1 MVNEEGG
8 CMEEEK
14 TREFPEPEGSGTKQY
29 LEEMQRI
36 FAVRE
41 ATYQKRKQE
50 YEQKSR
56 DLQKIQTELGRQY
69 QSLEGQKQEMASA
82 QQKLA
87 DQEAAHRKEQEALQ
101 REKQDFEQT
110 KKLYEGQQQELLMKS
125 RLELEQLR
133 NERMEAE
140 DLKREYE
147 YQIGQQECGIPPSL
161 PDLSAYVPKLEYE
174 AVKQERDTL
183 FQEKTQFQQTQCEE
197 LTQLREENQHLTIQ
211 LEQKELLLKQLGE
224 ERTSLLKKLLE
235 SKQEPPQEPEKEKE
249 VLQVEN
255 ESDSAEVI
263 SEEMDTAEENEWRQ
277 RPLRVSVKEQEITR
291 EELTATV
298 LQRYL
303 QNNHPEFEQLEIRH
317 SEEGEQLHGEVGKL
331 SYAFLFFEDLIQ
343 FDISA
348 KRKGGKELEE
358 KLERIGKKVPG
369 VQFQYSKGEGRVY
382 ASGFLTKELT
392 PKQAMKQ
399 VFEIADYFRG

>member
-1 MVNEEGG
+1 
-8 CMEEEK
+8 MEEEK

-50 YEQKSR
+50 HEQKSR

-69 QSLEGQKQEMASA
+69 QSLEGQKQELASA

-110 KKLYEGQQQELLMKS
+110 KKFYEGQQQELLMKS

-147 YQIGQQECGIPPSL
+147 YQIGQQECGIPQSL
-161 PDLSAYVPKLEYE
+161 PDLSAYVPKPEYE
-174 AVKQERDTL
+174 AVKQERDAL
-183 FQEKTQFQQTQCEE
+183 LRSQQECCTEQEE
-197 LTQLREENQHLTIQ
+197 LKQLREENQHLTVR
-211 LEQKELLLKQLGE
+211 LEEQRLLLQELE
-224 ERTSLLKKLLE
+224 EKRTSLLKQLLA
-235 SKQEPPQEPEKEKE
+235 SKQESPKVVKEEEVVLASQQPLAPKEEKE
-249 VLQVEN
+249 
-255 ESDSAEVI
+255 
-263 SEEMDTAEENEWRQ
+263 EELPEWKQ
-277 RPLRVSVKEQEITR
+277 RPLRVAIQEEPEITR

-298 LQRYL
+298 LQKYL
-303 QNNHPEFEQLEIRH
+303 QNNHPEFEPLEIRH
-317 SEEGEQLHGEVGKL
+317 SEQGEQLHGEVGKL
-331 SYAFLFFEDLIQ
+331 SYAFLFLEDLIQ

-348 KRKGGKELEE
+348 KRKGGRELEE
-358 KLERIGKKVPG
+358 KLERLGKKVPG

-382 ASGFLTKELT
+382 ASGFLTKDLT

-399 VFEIADYFRG
+399 VFEVADYFRG

>member
-1 MVNEEGG
+1 
-8 CMEEEK
+8 MEEEK

-41 ATYQKRKQE
+41 ATYQKRKKE
-50 YEQKSR
+50 YDQKSR

-69 QSLEGQKQEMASA
+69 QSLEGQKQELASA

-110 KKLYEGQQQELLMKS
+110 KKFYEGQQQELLMKS

-147 YQIGQQECGIPPSL
+147 YQIGQQECGIPQSL
-161 PDLSAYVPKLEYE
+161 SDLSAYVPKPEYE
-174 AVKQERDTL
+174 AVKQERDAL
-183 FQEKTQFQQTQCEE
+183 LRSQQECCTEQEE
-197 LTQLREENQHLTIQ
+197 LKQLREENQHLTVR
-211 LEQKELLLKQLGE
+211 LEEQRLLLQELE
-224 ERTSLLKKLLE
+224 EKRTSLLKQLLA
-235 SKQEPPQEPEKEKE
+235 SKQESPKVVKEEEVVLASQQPLAPKEEKE
-249 VLQVEN
+249 
-255 ESDSAEVI
+255 
-263 SEEMDTAEENEWRQ
+263 EELPEWKQ
-277 RPLRVSVKEQEITR
+277 RPLRVAIQEEPEITR

-298 LQRYL
+298 LQKYL
-303 QNNHPEFEQLEIRH
+303 QNNHPEFEPLEIRH
-317 SEEGEQLHGEVGKL
+317 SEQGEQLHGEVGKL
-331 SYAFLFFEDLIQ
+331 SYAFLFLEDLIQ

-358 KLERIGKKVPG
+358 KLERLGKKVPG

-382 ASGFLTKELT
+382 ASGFLTKDLT

-399 VFEIADYFRG
+399 VFEVADYFRG

>member
-1 MVNEEGG
+1 
-8 CMEEEK
+8 MEEEK

-69 QSLEGQKQEMASA
+69 QSLEGQKQELASA

-110 KKLYEGQQQELLMKS
+110 KKFYEGQQQELLMKS

-147 YQIGQQECGIPPSL
+147 YKIGQQECGIPQSL
-161 PDLSAYVPKLEYE
+161 PDLSAYVPKPEYE
-174 AVKQERDTL
+174 AVKQERDAL
-183 FQEKTQFQQTQCEE
+183 LRSQQECCTEQEE
-197 LTQLREENQHLTIQ
+197 LKQLREENQHLTVR
-211 LEQKELLLKQLGE
+211 LEEQRLLLQELE
-224 ERTSLLKKLLE
+224 EKRTSLLKQLLT
-235 SKQEPPQEPEKEKE
+235 SKQESPKVVKEEEPVKEPLVPKVEKEE
-249 VLQVEN
+249 EL
-255 ESDSAEVI
+255 
-263 SEEMDTAEENEWRQ
+263 SEWKQ
-277 RPLRVSVKEQEITR
+277 RPLRVAIQEEPEITR

-298 LQRYL
+298 LQKYL
-303 QNNHPEFEQLEIRH
+303 QNNHPEFEPLEIRH
-317 SEEGEQLHGEVGKL
+317 SEQGEQLHGEVGKL
-331 SYAFLFFEDLIQ
+331 SYAFLFLEDLIQ
-343 FDISA
+343 FDIFA
-348 KRKGGKELEE
+348 KRKGGRELEE

-369 VQFQYSKGEGRVY
+369 VQFQYVKEEGRVY
-382 ASGFLTKELT
+382 ASGYLTKELT

-399 VFEIADYFRG
+399 VFEVADYFRG

>member
-1 MVNEEGG
+1 
-8 CMEEEK
+8 MEEEK

-69 QSLEGQKQEMASA
+69 QSLEGQKQELASA

-110 KKLYEGQQQELLMKS
+110 KKFYEGQQQELLMKS

-147 YQIGQQECGIPPSL
+147 YQIGQQECGIPQSL
-161 PDLSAYVPKLEYE
+161 PDLSAYVPKPEYE
-174 AVKQERDTL
+174 AVKQERDAL
-183 FQEKTQFQQTQCEE
+183 LRSQQECCTEQEE
-197 LTQLREENQHLTIQ
+197 LKQLREENQHLTVR
-211 LEQKELLLKQLGE
+211 LEEQRLLLQELE
-224 ERTSLLKKLLE
+224 EKRTSLLKQLLA
-235 SKQEPPQEPEKEKE
+235 SKQEFPKVVKEEEVVLASQQPLAPKEEKE
-249 VLQVEN
+249 
-255 ESDSAEVI
+255 
-263 SEEMDTAEENEWRQ
+263 EELPEWKQ
-277 RPLRVSVKEQEITR
+277 RPLRVAIQEEPEITR

-298 LQRYL
+298 LQKYL
-303 QNNHPEFEQLEIRH
+303 QNNHPEFEPLEIRH
-317 SEEGEQLHGEVGKL
+317 SEQGEQLHGEVGKL
-331 SYAFLFFEDLIQ
+331 SYAFLFLEDLIQ

-358 KLERIGKKVPG
+358 KLERLGKKVPG

-382 ASGFLTKELT
+382 ASGFLTKDLI

-399 VFEIADYFRG
+399 VFEVADYFRG

>member
-1 MVNEEGG
+1 
-8 CMEEEK
+8 MEEEK

-50 YEQKSR
+50 HEQKSR

-69 QSLEGQKQEMASA
+69 QSLEGQKQELASA

-110 KKLYEGQQQELLMKS
+110 KKFYEGQQQELLMKS

-147 YQIGQQECGIPPSL
+147 YKIGQQECGIPQSL
-161 PDLSAYVPKLEYE
+161 PDLSAYVPKPEYE
-174 AVKQERDTL
+174 AVKQERDAL
-183 FQEKTQFQQTQCEE
+183 LRSQQECCTEQEE
-197 LTQLREENQHLTIQ
+197 LKQLREENQHLTVR
-211 LEQKELLLKQLGE
+211 LEEQRLLLQELE
-224 ERTSLLKKLLE
+224 EKRTSLLKQLLA
-235 SKQEPPQEPEKEKE
+235 SKQESPKVVKEEEVVLASQQPLAPKEEKE
-249 VLQVEN
+249 
-255 ESDSAEVI
+255 
-263 SEEMDTAEENEWRQ
+263 EELPEWKQ
-277 RPLRVSVKEQEITR
+277 RPLRVAIQEEPEITR

-298 LQRYL
+298 LQKYL
-303 QNNHPEFEQLEIRH
+303 QNNHPEFEPLEIRH
-317 SEEGEQLHGEVGKL
+317 SEQGEQLHGEVGKL
-331 SYAFLFFEDLIQ
+331 SYAFLFLEDLIQ
-343 FDISA
+343 FDIFA
-348 KRKGGKELEE
+348 KRKGGRELEE

-369 VQFQYSKGEGRVY
+369 VQFQYVKEEGRVY
-382 ASGFLTKELT
+382 ASGYLTKELT

-399 VFEIADYFRG
+399 VFEVADYFRG

>member
-1 MVNEEGG
+1 
-8 CMEEEK
+8 MEEEK

-56 DLQKIQTELGRQY
+56 DLQKIQTGLGRQY
-69 QSLEGQKQEMASA
+69 QSLEGQKQELASA

-110 KKLYEGQQQELLMKS
+110 KKFYEGQQQELLMKS

-147 YQIGQQECGIPPSL
+147 YQIGQQECGIPQSL
-161 PDLSAYVPKLEYE
+161 PDLSAYVPKPEYE
-174 AVKQERDTL
+174 AVKQERDAL
-183 FQEKTQFQQTQCEE
+183 LRSQQECCTEQEE
-197 LTQLREENQHLTIQ
+197 LKQLREENQHLTVR
-211 LEQKELLLKQLGE
+211 LEEQRLLLQELE
-224 ERTSLLKKLLE
+224 EKRTSLLKQLLA
-235 SKQEPPQEPEKEKE
+235 SKQESPKVVKEEEVVLASQQPLAPKEEKE
-249 VLQVEN
+249 
-255 ESDSAEVI
+255 
-263 SEEMDTAEENEWRQ
+263 EELPEWKQ
-277 RPLRVSVKEQEITR
+277 RPLRVAIQEEPEITK

-298 LQRYL
+298 LQKYL
-303 QNNHPEFEQLEIRH
+303 QNNHPEFEPLEIRH
-317 SEEGEQLHGEVGKL
+317 SEQGEQLHGEVGKL
-331 SYAFLFFEDLIQ
+331 SYAFLFLEDLIQ

-358 KLERIGKKVPG
+358 KLERLGKKVPG

-382 ASGFLTKELT
+382 ASGFLTKDLI

-399 VFEIADYFRG
+399 VFEVADYFRG

>member
-1 MVNEEGG
+1 
-8 CMEEEK
+8 MEEEK

-50 YEQKSR
+50 HEQKSR

-69 QSLEGQKQEMASA
+69 QSLEGQKQELASA

-110 KKLYEGQQQELLMKS
+110 KKFYEGQQQELLMKS

-147 YQIGQQECGIPPSL
+147 YQIGQQECGIPQSL
-161 PDLSAYVPKLEYE
+161 PDLSAYVPKPEYE
-174 AVKQERDTL
+174 AVKQERDAL
-183 FQEKTQFQQTQCEE
+183 LRSQQECCTEQEE
-197 LTQLREENQHLTIQ
+197 LKQLREENQHLTVR
-211 LEQKELLLKQLGE
+211 LEEQRLLLQELE
-224 ERTSLLKKLLE
+224 EKRTSLLKQLLA
-235 SKQEPPQEPEKEKE
+235 SKQESPKVVKEEEVVMASQQPLAPKEEKE
-249 VLQVEN
+249 
-255 ESDSAEVI
+255 
-263 SEEMDTAEENEWRQ
+263 EELPEWKQ
-277 RPLRVSVKEQEITR
+277 RPLRVAIQEEPEITR

-298 LQRYL
+298 LQKYL
-303 QNNHPEFEQLEIRH
+303 QNNHPEFEPLEIRH
-317 SEEGEQLHGEVGKL
+317 SEQGEQLHGEVGKL
-331 SYAFLFFEDLIQ
+331 SYAFLFLEDLIQ

-358 KLERIGKKVPG
+358 KLERLGKKVPG

-382 ASGFLTKELT
+382 ASGFLTKDLT

-399 VFEIADYFRG
+399 VFEVADYFRG

>member
-1 MVNEEGG
+1 
-8 CMEEEK
+8 MEMEK
-14 TREFPEPEGSGTKQY
+14 TMGVPKPEGSGTEQY

-36 FAVRE
+36 FAARE
-41 ATYQKRKQE
+41 ETYQKRKQE
-50 YEQKSR
+50 YEQKSQE
-56 DLQKIQTELGRQY
+56 LQKIQTELGRQY
-69 QSLEGQKQEMASA
+69 QSLEGQKQELASA
-82 QQKLA
+82 QQKLSE
-87 DQEAAHRKEQEALQ
+87 QEVAHRKEQEELQ
-101 REKQDFEQT
+101 REKQEFAQT
-110 KKLYEGQQQELLMKS
+110 KKFYEGQQQELLMKS

-147 YQIGQQECGIPPSL
+147 YQIGQQECGIPQSL
-161 PDLSAYVPKLEYE
+161 PDLSAYVPKPEYE
-174 AVKQERDTL
+174 AVKQERDAL
-183 FQEKTQFQQTQCEE
+183 FQEKTQFQQTQYEE
-197 LTQLREENQHLTIQ
+197 LEQLRDENQHLTTQ

-263 SEEMDTAEENEWRQ
+263 PEEMDTAEENEWRQ

-298 LQRYL
+298 LQKYL

-317 SEEGEQLHGEVGKL
+317 SEEGEQLHGKVGKL
-331 SYAFLFFEDLIQ
+331 SYVFLFFEDLIQ

-358 KLERIGKKVPG
+358 KLERLGKKVPG

-382 ASGFLTKELT
+382 ASGFLTKDLI

-399 VFEIADYFRG
+399 VFEVADYFRG

>member
-1 MVNEEGG
+1 
-8 CMEEEK
+8 MEEEK

-29 LEEMQRI
+29 LEEMKRI

-69 QSLEGQKQEMASA
+69 QSLEGQKQELASA

-87 DQEAAHRKEQEALQ
+87 DQEAAHWKEQEALQ

-110 KKLYEGQQQELLMKS
+110 KKFYEGQQQELLMKS

-147 YQIGQQECGIPPSL
+147 YQIGQQECGIPQSL
-161 PDLSAYVPKLEYE
+161 PDLSAYVPKPEYE
-174 AVKQERDTL
+174 AVKQERDAL
-183 FQEKTQFQQTQCEE
+183 LRSQQECCTEQEE
-197 LTQLREENQHLTIQ
+197 LKQLREENQHLTVR
-211 LEQKELLLKQLGE
+211 LEEQRLLLQELE
-224 ERTSLLKKLLE
+224 EKRTSLLKQLLA
-235 SKQEPPQEPEKEKE
+235 SKQESPKVVKEEEVVLASQQPLAPKEEKE
-249 VLQVEN
+249 
-255 ESDSAEVI
+255 
-263 SEEMDTAEENEWRQ
+263 EELPEWKQ
-277 RPLRVSVKEQEITR
+277 RPLRVAIQEEPEITR

-298 LQRYL
+298 LQKYL
-303 QNNHPEFEQLEIRH
+303 QNNHPEFEPLEIRH
-317 SEEGEQLHGEVGKL
+317 SEQGEQLHGEVGKL
-331 SYAFLFFEDLIQ
+331 SYAFLFLEDLIQ

-358 KLERIGKKVPG
+358 KLERLGKKVPG

-382 ASGFLTKELT
+382 ASGFLTKDLI

-399 VFEIADYFRG
+399 VFEVADYFRG

>member
-1 MVNEEGG
+1 
-8 CMEEEK
+8 MEEEK

-69 QSLEGQKQEMASA
+69 QSLEGQKQELASA

-110 KKLYEGQQQELLMKS
+110 KKFYEGQQQELLMKS

-147 YQIGQQECGIPPSL
+147 YQIGQQECGIPQSL
-161 PDLSAYVPKLEYE
+161 PDLSAYVPKPEYE

-183 FQEKTQFQQTQCEE
+183 FQEKTQFQQTQSEE
-197 LTQLREENQHLTIQ
+197 LTQLREENQHLAIQ

-263 SEEMDTAEENEWRQ
+263 PEEMDTAEENEWRQ

-298 LQRYL
+298 LQKYL

-331 SYAFLFFEDLIQ
+331 SYAFLFLEDLIQ

-358 KLERIGKKVPG
+358 KLERLGKKVPG

-382 ASGFLTKELT
+382 ASGFLTKDLI

-399 VFEIADYFRG
+399 VFEVADYFRG

>member
-1 MVNEEGG
+1 
-8 CMEEEK
+8 MEEEK
-14 TREFPEPEGSGTKQY
+14 TRELPEHEGSGTEQY

-36 FAVRE
+36 FAARE

-50 YEQKSR
+50 YEQKSQQ
-56 DLQKIQTELGRQY
+56 LQKIQTELGRQY
-69 QSLEGQKQEMASA
+69 RSLEGQKQELASA

-87 DQEAAHRKEQEALQ
+87 EQEAVYRKEQEELQ

-161 PDLSAYVPKLEYE
+161 PDLSAYVPKPEYE
-174 AVKQERDTL
+174 AVKQEWDAL
-183 FQEKTQFQQTQCEE
+183 FQEKQTQSEE
-197 LTQLREENQHLTIQ
+197 LAQLREENQHLATQ
-211 LEQKELLLKQLGE
+211 LEQKEMLLKQLGE

-249 VLQVEN
+249 VLQVET

-263 SEEMDTAEENEWRQ
+263 PEEMDAAEENEWRQ
-277 RPLRVSVKEQEITR
+277 RPLRVSIKEQEITR

-298 LQRYL
+298 LQKYL
-303 QNNHPEFEQLEIRH
+303 QNNHPEFEPLEIRH
-317 SEEGEQLHGEVGKL
+317 SEQGEQLHGEVGKL
-331 SYAFLFFEDLIQ
+331 SYAFLFLEDLIQ

-358 KLERIGKKVPG
+358 KLERLGKKVPG

-382 ASGFLTKELT
+382 ASGYLTKELT

-399 VFEIADYFRG
+399 VFEVADYFRG

>member
-1 MVNEEGG
+1 
-8 CMEEEK
+8 MEEEK

-69 QSLEGQKQEMASA
+69 QSLEGQKQELASA

-110 KKLYEGQQQELLMKS
+110 KKFYEGQQQELLMKS
-125 RLELEQLR
+125 SLELEQLR

-147 YQIGQQECGIPPSL
+147 YQIGQQECGIPQSL
-161 PDLSAYVPKLEYE
+161 PDLSAYVPKPEYE
-174 AVKQERDTL
+174 AVKQERDAL
-183 FQEKTQFQQTQCEE
+183 FQEKTQFQQTQYEE
-197 LTQLREENQHLTIQ
+197 LEQLRDENQHLTTQ

-235 SKQEPPQEPEKEKE
+235 SKQESSQEPEKERE
-249 VLQVEN
+249 VLPEVEN
-255 ESDSAEVI
+255 EPDSAEVI
-263 SEEMDTAEENEWRQ
+263 PEEMNAAEENEWRQ
-277 RPLRVSVKEQEITR
+277 RVSVKEQEITR

-348 KRKGGKELEE
+348 KRKGGRELEE

-369 VQFQYSKGEGRVY
+369 VQFQYVKKEGRVY
-382 ASGFLTKELT
+382 ASGFLTKDLT
-392 PKQAMKQ
+392 PEQAMKQ
-399 VFEIADYFRG
+399 VFEIADYFRE

>member
-1 MVNEEGG
+1 
-8 CMEEEK
+8 MEEEK

-69 QSLEGQKQEMASA
+69 QSLEGQKQELASA

-110 KKLYEGQQQELLMKS
+110 KKFYEGQQQELLMKS

-147 YQIGQQECGIPPSL
+147 YQIGQQECGIPQSL
-161 PDLSAYVPKLEYE
+161 PDLSAYVPKPEYE

-183 FQEKTQFQQTQCEE
+183 FQEKTQFQQTQSEE
-197 LTQLREENQHLTIQ
+197 LTQLREENQHLAIQ

-263 SEEMDTAEENEWRQ
+263 PEEMDTAEENEWRQ

-298 LQRYL
+298 LQKYL
-303 QNNHPEFEQLEIRH
+303 QNNQPEFEQLEIRH

-331 SYAFLFFEDLIQ
+331 SYAFLFLEDLIQ

-358 KLERIGKKVPG
+358 KLERLGKKVPG

-382 ASGFLTKELT
+382 ASGFLTKDLI

-399 VFEIADYFRG
+399 VFEVADYFRG

>member
-1 MVNEEGG
+1 
-8 CMEEEK
+8 MEEEK

-50 YEQKSR
+50 HEQKSR

-110 KKLYEGQQQELLMKS
+110 KKFYEGQQQELLMKS

-147 YQIGQQECGIPPSL
+147 YQIGQQECGIPQSL
-161 PDLSAYVPKLEYE
+161 PDLSAYVPKPEYE
-174 AVKQERDTL
+174 AVKQERDAL
-183 FQEKTQFQQTQCEE
+183 LRSQQECCTEQEE
-197 LTQLREENQHLTIQ
+197 LKQLREENQHLTVR
-211 LEQKELLLKQLGE
+211 LEEQRLLLQELE
-224 ERTSLLKKLLE
+224 EKRTSLLKQLLA
-235 SKQEPPQEPEKEKE
+235 SKQESPKVVKEEEVVLASQQPLAPKEEKE
-249 VLQVEN
+249 
-255 ESDSAEVI
+255 
-263 SEEMDTAEENEWRQ
+263 EELPEWKQ
-277 RPLRVSVKEQEITR
+277 RPLRVAIQEEPEITR

-298 LQRYL
+298 LQKYL
-303 QNNHPEFEQLEIRH
+303 QNNHPEFEPLEIRH
-317 SEEGEQLHGEVGKL
+317 SEQGEQLHGEVGKL
-331 SYAFLFFEDLIQ
+331 SYAFLFLEDLIQ

-358 KLERIGKKVPG
+358 KLERLGKKVPG

-382 ASGFLTKELT
+382 ASGFLTKDLT

-399 VFEIADYFRG
+399 VFEVADYFRG

>member
-1 MVNEEGG
+1 
-8 CMEEEK
+8 MEEEK

-56 DLQKIQTELGRQY
+56 DLQKIQTGLGRQY
-69 QSLEGQKQEMASA
+69 QSLEGQKQELASA

-147 YQIGQQECGIPPSL
+147 YQIGQQECGIPQSL
-161 PDLSAYVPKLEYE
+161 PDLSAYVPKPEYE
-174 AVKQERDTL
+174 AVKQERDAL
-183 FQEKTQFQQTQCEE
+183 LRSQQECCTEQEE
-197 LTQLREENQHLTIQ
+197 LKQLREENQHLTVR
-211 LEQKELLLKQLGE
+211 LEEQRLLLQELE
-224 ERTSLLKKLLE
+224 EKRTSLLKQLLA
-235 SKQEPPQEPEKEKE
+235 SKQESPKVVKEEEVVLASQQPLAPKEEKE
-249 VLQVEN
+249 
-255 ESDSAEVI
+255 
-263 SEEMDTAEENEWRQ
+263 EELPEWKQ
-277 RPLRVSVKEQEITR
+277 RPLRVAIQEEPEITK

-298 LQRYL
+298 LQKYL
-303 QNNHPEFEQLEIRH
+303 QNNHPEFEPLEIRH
-317 SEEGEQLHGEVGKL
+317 SEQGEQLHGEVGKL
-331 SYAFLFFEDLIQ
+331 SYAFLFLEDLIQ

-358 KLERIGKKVPG
+358 KLERLGKKVPG

-382 ASGFLTKELT
+382 ASGFLTKDLI

-399 VFEIADYFRG
+399 VFEVADYFRG

>member
-1 MVNEEGG
+1 
-8 CMEEEK
+8 MEEEK

-50 YEQKSR
+50 YEQKSQ

-69 QSLEGQKQEMASA
+69 RSLEEQKQELASA

-87 DQEAAHRKEQEALQ
+87 EQEAVSRKEQEELQ

-110 KKLYEGQQQELLMKS
+110 KKFYEGQQQELLMKS

-147 YQIGQQECGIPPSL
+147 YKIGQQECGIPQSL
-161 PDLSAYVPKLEYE
+161 PDLSAYVPKPEYE
-174 AVKQERDTL
+174 AVKQERDAL
-183 FQEKTQFQQTQCEE
+183 LRSQQECCTEQEE
-197 LTQLREENQHLTIQ
+197 LKQLREENQHLTVR
-211 LEQKELLLKQLGE
+211 LEEQRLLLQELE
-224 ERTSLLKKLLE
+224 EKRTSLLKQLLA
-235 SKQEPPQEPEKEKE
+235 SKQESPKVVKEEEVVMASQQPLAPKEEKE
-249 VLQVEN
+249 
-255 ESDSAEVI
+255 
-263 SEEMDTAEENEWRQ
+263 EELPEWKQ
-277 RPLRVSVKEQEITR
+277 RPLRVAIQEEPEITR

-298 LQRYL
+298 LQKYL
-303 QNNHPEFEQLEIRH
+303 QNNHPEFEPLEIRH
-317 SEEGEQLHGEVGKL
+317 SEQGEQLHGEVGKL
-331 SYAFLFFEDLIQ
+331 SYAFLFLEDLIQ
-343 FDISA
+343 FDIFA
-348 KRKGGKELEE
+348 KRKGGRELEE

-369 VQFQYSKGEGRVY
+369 VQFQYVKEEGRVY

-399 VFEIADYFRG
+399 VFEIADYFRE

>member
-1 MVNEEGG
+1 
-8 CMEEEK
+8 MEEEK

-50 YEQKSR
+50 YEQKSQ

-69 QSLEGQKQEMASA
+69 RSLEEQKQELASA

-87 DQEAAHRKEQEALQ
+87 EQEAVSRKEQEELQ

-183 FQEKTQFQQTQCEE
+183 FQEK
-197 LTQLREENQHLTIQ
+197 TQLREENQHLTIQ

>member
-1 MVNEEGG
+1 
-8 CMEEEK
+8 MEEEK

-50 YEQKSR
+50 HEQKSR

-69 QSLEGQKQEMASA
+69 QSLEGQKQELASA
-82 QQKLA
+82 KQKLA

-110 KKLYEGQQQELLMKS
+110 KKFYEGQQQELLMKS

-147 YQIGQQECGIPPSL
+147 YQIGQQECGIPQSL
-161 PDLSAYVPKLEYE
+161 PDLSAYVPKPEYE
-174 AVKQERDTL
+174 AVKQERDAL
-183 FQEKTQFQQTQCEE
+183 LRSQQECCTEQEE
-197 LTQLREENQHLTIQ
+197 LKQLREENQHLTVR
-211 LEQKELLLKQLGE
+211 LEEQRLLLQELE
-224 ERTSLLKKLLE
+224 EKRTSLLKQLLA
-235 SKQEPPQEPEKEKE
+235 SKQESPKVVKEEEVVLASQQPLAPKEEKE
-249 VLQVEN
+249 
-255 ESDSAEVI
+255 
-263 SEEMDTAEENEWRQ
+263 EELPEWKQ
-277 RPLRVSVKEQEITR
+277 RPLRVAIQEEPEITR

-298 LQRYL
+298 LQKYL
-303 QNNHPEFEQLEIRH
+303 QNNHPEFEPLEIRH
-317 SEEGEQLHGEVGKL
+317 SEQGEQLHGEVGKL
-331 SYAFLFFEDLIQ
+331 SYAFLFLEDLIQ

-358 KLERIGKKVPG
+358 KLERLGKKVPG

-382 ASGFLTKELT
+382 ASGFLTKDLT

-399 VFEIADYFRG
+399 VFEVADYFRG

>member
-1 MVNEEGG
+1 
-8 CMEEEK
+8 MEEEK

-50 YEQKSR
+50 HEQKSR

-69 QSLEGQKQEMASA
+69 QSLEGQKQELASA

-110 KKLYEGQQQELLMKS
+110 KKFYEGQQQELLMKS

-147 YQIGQQECGIPPSL
+147 YQIGQQECGIPQSL
-161 PDLSAYVPKLEYE
+161 PDLSAYVPKPEYE
-174 AVKQERDTL
+174 AVKQERDAL
-183 FQEKTQFQQTQCEE
+183 LRSQQECCTEQEE
-197 LTQLREENQHLTIQ
+197 LKQLREENQHLTVR
-211 LEQKELLLKQLGE
+211 LEEQRLLLQELE
-224 ERTSLLKKLLE
+224 EKRTSLLKQLLA
-235 SKQEPPQEPEKEKE
+235 SKQESPKVVKEEEVVLASQQPLAPKEEKE
-249 VLQVEN
+249 
-255 ESDSAEVI
+255 
-263 SEEMDTAEENEWRQ
+263 EELPEWKQ
-277 RPLRVSVKEQEITR
+277 RPLRVAIQEEPEITR

-298 LQRYL
+298 LQKYL
-303 QNNHPEFEQLEIRH
+303 QNNHPEFEPLEIRH
-317 SEEGEQLHGEVGKL
+317 SEQGEQLHGEVGKL
-331 SYAFLFFEDLIQ
+331 SYAFLFLEDLIQ

-358 KLERIGKKVPG
+358 KLERLGKKVPG

-382 ASGFLTKELT
+382 ASGFLTKDLT
-392 PKQAMKQ
+392 PEQAMKQ
-399 VFEIADYFRG
+399 VFEIADYFRE

>member
-1 MVNEEGG
+1 
-8 CMEEEK
+8 MEMEK
-14 TREFPEPEGSGTKQY
+14 TMGVPKPEGSGTEQY

-50 YEQKSR
+50 HEQKSR

-69 QSLEGQKQEMASA
+69 QSLEGQKQELASA

-110 KKLYEGQQQELLMKS
+110 KKFYEGQQQELLMKS

-147 YQIGQQECGIPPSL
+147 YQIGQQECGIPQSL
-161 PDLSAYVPKLEYE
+161 PDLSAYVPKPEYE
-174 AVKQERDTL
+174 AVKQERDAL
-183 FQEKTQFQQTQCEE
+183 LRSQQECCTEQEE
-197 LTQLREENQHLTIQ
+197 LKQLREENQHLTVR
-211 LEQKELLLKQLGE
+211 LEEQRLLLQELE
-224 ERTSLLKKLLE
+224 EKRTSLLKQLLA
-235 SKQEPPQEPEKEKE
+235 SKQESPKVVKEEEVVLASQQPLAPKEEKE
-249 VLQVEN
+249 
-255 ESDSAEVI
+255 
-263 SEEMDTAEENEWRQ
+263 EELPEWKQ
-277 RPLRVSVKEQEITR
+277 RPLRVAIQEEPEITR

-298 LQRYL
+298 LQKYL
-303 QNNHPEFEQLEIRH
+303 QNNHPEFEPLEIRH
-317 SEEGEQLHGEVGKL
+317 SEQGEQLHGEVGKL
-331 SYAFLFFEDLIQ
+331 SYAFLFLEDLIQ

-358 KLERIGKKVPG
+358 KLERLGKKVPG

-382 ASGFLTKELT
+382 ASGFLTKDLT

-399 VFEIADYFRG
+399 VFEVADYFRG

>member
-1 MVNEEGG
+1 
-8 CMEEEK
+8 MEEEK

-41 ATYQKRKQE
+41 ATHQKRKQE

-69 QSLEGQKQEMASA
+69 QSLEGQKQE
-82 QQKLA
+82 LA
-87 DQEAAHRKEQEALQ
+87 EQEAAHRKEQEALQ

-147 YQIGQQECGIPPSL
+147 YKIGQQECGIPPSL
-161 PDLSAYVPKLEYE
+161 PDLSAYVPKPEYE
-174 AVKQERDTL
+174 AVKQERDAL
-183 FQEKTQFQQTQCEE
+183 FQEKTRSQQTRYAEQEE
-197 LTQLREENQHLTIQ
+197 LAQLREENQHLTTQ

-235 SKQEPPQEPEKEKE
+235 SKQESSQEPEKERE
-249 VLQVEN
+249 VLPEVEN
-255 ESDSAEVI
+255 EPDSAEVI
-263 SEEMDTAEENEWRQ
+263 PEEMNAAEENEWRQ

-348 KRKGGKELEE
+348 KRKGGRELEE
-358 KLERIGKKVPG
+358 KLERLGKKVPG
-369 VQFQYSKGEGRVY
+369 VQFQYSKGDGRVY

>member
-1 MVNEEGG
+1 
-8 CMEEEK
+8 MEEEK
-14 TREFPEPEGSGTKQY
+14 TRAFPEPEGSGTKQY

-41 ATYQKRKQE
+41 ATYQKRKKE
-50 YEQKSR
+50 YDQKSR

-69 QSLEGQKQEMASA
+69 QSLEGQKQELASA

-110 KKLYEGQQQELLMKS
+110 KKFYEGQQQELLMKS

-147 YQIGQQECGIPPSL
+147 YQIGQQECGIPQSL
-161 PDLSAYVPKLEYE
+161 PDLSAYVPKPEYE
-174 AVKQERDTL
+174 AVKQERDAL
-183 FQEKTQFQQTQCEE
+183 LRSQQECCTEQEE
-197 LTQLREENQHLTIQ
+197 LKQLREENQHLTVR
-211 LEQKELLLKQLGE
+211 LEEQRLLLQELE
-224 ERTSLLKKLLE
+224 EKRTSLLKQLLA
-235 SKQEPPQEPEKEKE
+235 SKQESPKVVKEEEVVLASQQPLAPKEEKE
-249 VLQVEN
+249 
-255 ESDSAEVI
+255 
-263 SEEMDTAEENEWRQ
+263 EELPEWKQ
-277 RPLRVSVKEQEITR
+277 RPLRVAIQEEPEITR

-298 LQRYL
+298 LQKYL
-303 QNNHPEFEQLEIRH
+303 QNNHPEFEPLEIRH
-317 SEEGEQLHGEVGKL
+317 SEQGEQLHGEVGKL
-331 SYAFLFFEDLIQ
+331 SYAFLFLEDLIQ

-358 KLERIGKKVPG
+358 KLERLGKKVPG

-382 ASGFLTKELT
+382 ASGFLTKDLT

-399 VFEIADYFRG
+399 VFEVADYFRG

>member
-1 MVNEEGG
+1 
-8 CMEEEK
+8 MEEEK

-50 YEQKSR
+50 HEQKSR

-69 QSLEGQKQEMASA
+69 QSLEGQKQELASA

-110 KKLYEGQQQELLMKS
+110 KKFYEGQQQELLMKS

-147 YQIGQQECGIPPSL
+147 YQIGQQECGIPQSL
-161 PDLSAYVPKLEYE
+161 PDLSAYVPKPEYE
-174 AVKQERDTL
+174 AVKQERDAL
-183 FQEKTQFQQTQCEE
+183 LRSQQECCTEQEE
-197 LTQLREENQHLTIQ
+197 LKQLREENQHLTVR
-211 LEQKELLLKQLGE
+211 LEEQRLLLQELE
-224 ERTSLLKKLLE
+224 EKRTSLLKQLLA
-235 SKQEPPQEPEKEKE
+235 SKQESPKVVKEEEVVLASQQPLAPKEEKE
-249 VLQVEN
+249 
-255 ESDSAEVI
+255 
-263 SEEMDTAEENEWRQ
+263 EELPEWKQ
-277 RPLRVSVKEQEITR
+277 RPLRVAIQEEPEITR

-298 LQRYL
+298 LQKYL
-303 QNNHPEFEQLEIRH
+303 QNNHPEFEPLEIRH
-317 SEEGEQLHGEVGKL
+317 SEQGEQLHGEVGKL
-331 SYAFLFFEDLIQ
+331 SYAFLFLEDLIQ

-358 KLERIGKKVPG
+358 KLERLGKKVPG

-382 ASGFLTKELT
+382 ASGFLTKDLI

-399 VFEIADYFRG
+399 VFEVADYFRG

>member
-1 MVNEEGG
+1 
-8 CMEEEK
+8 
-14 TREFPEPEGSGTKQY
+14 
-29 LEEMQRI
+29 
-36 FAVRE
+36 
-41 ATYQKRKQE
+41 
-50 YEQKSR
+50 
-56 DLQKIQTELGRQY
+56 
-69 QSLEGQKQEMASA
+69 
-82 QQKLA
+82 
-87 DQEAAHRKEQEALQ
+87 
-101 REKQDFEQT
+101 
-110 KKLYEGQQQELLMKS
+110 MKS

-147 YQIGQQECGIPPSL
+147 YKIGQQECGIPQSL

-183 FQEKTQFQQTQCEE
+183 FQEKTQFQQTQYEE
-197 LTQLREENQHLTIQ
+197 LTQLREENQYLATQ

-235 SKQEPPQEPEKEKE
+235 SKQESSQEAEKERE
-249 VLQVEN
+249 VLPEVET
-255 ESDSAEVI
+255 EPDSAEVI
-263 SEEMDTAEENEWRQ
+263 PEEMDAAEENEWRQ

-303 QNNHPEFEQLEIRH
+303 QNNHPESEQLEIRH
-317 SEEGEQLHGEVGKL
+317 SEQGEQLHGEVGKL
-331 SYAFLFFEDLIQ
+331 SYAFLFLEDLIQ

-348 KRKGGKELEE
+348 KRKGGRELEE
-358 KLERIGKKVPG
+358 KLERLGKKVPG
-369 VQFQYSKGEGRVY
+369 VQFQYAKEEGRVY
-382 ASGFLTKELT
+382 ASGFLTKELP

-399 VFEIADYFRG
+399 VFEVADYFRG

>member
-1 MVNEEGG
+1 MEEG
-8 CMEEEK
+8 K
-14 TREFPEPEGSGTKQY
+14 TRELPEPEGSGTEQY

-36 FAVRE
+36 FAARE

-56 DLQKIQTELGRQY
+56 ELQRIQTELGRQY
-69 QSLEGQKQEMASA
+69 QSLEGQKQELASA

-87 DQEAAHRKEQEALQ
+87 EQEAAHRKEQEALQ
-101 REKQDFEQT
+101 REKQEFEQT

-125 RLELEQLR
+125 SLELEQLR

-147 YQIGQQECGIPPSL
+147 YKIGQQECGIPQSL
-161 PDLSAYVPKLEYE
+161 PDLSAYVPKPEYE
-174 AVKQERDTL
+174 AVKQERDAL
-183 FQEKTQFQQTQCEE
+183 FQEKTQFQQTQYEE
-197 LTQLREENQHLTIQ
+197 LEQLRDENQHLTTQ

-263 SEEMDTAEENEWRQ
+263 SEEMDAAEENEWRQ

-298 LQRYL
+298 LQKYL

>member
-1 MVNEEGG
+1 
-8 CMEEEK
+8 MEEEK
-14 TREFPEPEGSGTKQY
+14 TREFPEPEGSGTEQY

-36 FAVRE
+36 FAARE

-50 YEQKSR
+50 YEQKSQE
-56 DLQKIQTELGRQY
+56 LQKIQTELGRRY
-69 QSLEGQKQEMASA
+69 QSLEGQKQELASA

-87 DQEAAHRKEQEALQ
+87 DQEAAHRKEQEELQ
-101 REKQDFEQT
+101 REKQEFTQT
-110 KKLYEGQQQELLMKS
+110 KKFYEGQQQELLMKS

-147 YQIGQQECGIPPSL
+147 YKIGQQECGIPQSL

-183 FQEKTQFQQTQCEE
+183 FQEKTQ
-197 LTQLREENQHLTIQ
+197 LREENQHLAIQ

-235 SKQEPPQEPEKEKE
+235 SKQEPPQEPEKERE
-249 VLQVEN
+249 VLPEVET
-255 ESDSAEVI
+255 EPDSAEVI
-263 SEEMDTAEENEWRQ
+263 PEEMDAAEENEWRQ

-303 QNNHPEFEQLEIRH
+303 QNNHPESEQLEIRH
-317 SEEGEQLHGEVGKL
+317 SEQGEQLHGEVGKL
-331 SYAFLFFEDLIQ
+331 SYAFLFLEDLIQ

-348 KRKGGKELEE
+348 KRKGGRELEE
-358 KLERIGKKVPG
+358 KLERLGKKVPG
-369 VQFQYSKGEGRVY
+369 VQFQYAKEEGRVY
-382 ASGFLTKELT
+382 ASGFLTKELP

-399 VFEIADYFRG
+399 VFEVADYFRG

>member
-1 MVNEEGG
+1 
-8 CMEEEK
+8 MEEEK

-69 QSLEGQKQEMASA
+69 QSLEGQKQELASA

-110 KKLYEGQQQELLMKS
+110 KKFYEGQQQELLMKS

-147 YQIGQQECGIPPSL
+147 YQIGQQECGIPQSL
-161 PDLSAYVPKLEYE
+161 PDLSAYVPKPEYE

-183 FQEKTQFQQTQCEE
+183 FQEKTQFQQTQSEE

-263 SEEMDTAEENEWRQ
+263 PEEMDTAEENEWRQ

-298 LQRYL
+298 LQKYL

-331 SYAFLFFEDLIQ
+331 SYAFLFLEDLIQ

-358 KLERIGKKVPG
+358 KLERLGKKVPG

-382 ASGFLTKELT
+382 ASGFLTKDLI

-399 VFEIADYFRG
+399 VFEVADYFRG

>member
-1 MVNEEGG
+1 
-8 CMEEEK
+8 MEEEK

-69 QSLEGQKQEMASA
+69 QSLEGQKQELASA

-197 LTQLREENQHLTIQ
+197 LTQLREENQHLAIQ

-263 SEEMDTAEENEWRQ
+263 PEEMDTAEENEWRQ

-298 LQRYL
+298 LQKYL

-331 SYAFLFFEDLIQ
+331 SYAFLFLEDLIQ

-358 KLERIGKKVPG
+358 KLERLGKKVPG

-382 ASGFLTKELT
+382 ASGFLTKDLI

-399 VFEIADYFRG
+399 VFEVADYFRG

>member
-1 MVNEEGG
+1 
-8 CMEEEK
+8 MEEEK

-50 YEQKSR
+50 HEQKSR

-69 QSLEGQKQEMASA
+69 QSLEGQKQELASA

-110 KKLYEGQQQELLMKS
+110 KKFYEGQQQELLMKS

-147 YQIGQQECGIPPSL
+147 YQIGQQECGIPQSL
-161 PDLSAYVPKLEYE
+161 PDLSAYVPKPEYE
-174 AVKQERDTL
+174 AVKQERDAL
-183 FQEKTQFQQTQCEE
+183 LRSQQECCTEQEE
-197 LTQLREENQHLTIQ
+197 LKQLREENQHLTVR
-211 LEQKELLLKQLGE
+211 LEEQRLLLQELE
-224 ERTSLLKKLLE
+224 EKRTSLLKQLLA
-235 SKQEPPQEPEKEKE
+235 SKQESPKVVKEEEVVLASQQPLAPKEEKE
-249 VLQVEN
+249 
-255 ESDSAEVI
+255 
-263 SEEMDTAEENEWRQ
+263 EELPEWKQ
-277 RPLRVSVKEQEITR
+277 RPLRVAIQEEPEITR

-298 LQRYL
+298 LQKYL
-303 QNNHPEFEQLEIRH
+303 QNNHPEFEPLEIRH
-317 SEEGEQLHGEVGKL
+317 SEQGEQLHGEVGKL
-331 SYAFLFFEDLIQ
+331 SYAFLFLEDLIQ

-358 KLERIGKKVPG
+358 KLERLGKKVPG

-382 ASGFLTKELT
+382 ASGFLTKDLT

-399 VFEIADYFRG
+399 VFEVADYFRG

>member
-1 MVNEEGG
+1 
-8 CMEEEK
+8 MEEEK

-69 QSLEGQKQEMASA
+69 QSLEGQKQELASA
-82 QQKLA
+82 KQKLA

-110 KKLYEGQQQELLMKS
+110 KKFYEGQQQELLMKS

-147 YQIGQQECGIPPSL
+147 YQIGQQECGIPQSL
-161 PDLSAYVPKLEYE
+161 PDLSAYVPKPEYE

-183 FQEKTQFQQTQCEE
+183 FQEKTQFQQTQSEE
-197 LTQLREENQHLTIQ
+197 LTQLREENQHLAIQ

-263 SEEMDTAEENEWRQ
+263 PEEMDTAEENEWRQ

-298 LQRYL
+298 LQKYL

-331 SYAFLFFEDLIQ
+331 SYAFLFLEDLIQ

-358 KLERIGKKVPG
+358 KLERLGKKVPG

-382 ASGFLTKELT
+382 ASGFLTKDLI

-399 VFEIADYFRG
+399 VFEVADYFRG

>member
-1 MVNEEGG
+1 
-8 CMEEEK
+8 MEEEK

-50 YEQKSR
+50 YEQKSQ

-69 QSLEGQKQEMASA
+69 QSLEGQKQELASA
-82 QQKLA
+82 KQKLA

-147 YQIGQQECGIPPSL
+147 YQIGQQECGIPQSL
-161 PDLSAYVPKLEYE
+161 PDLSAYVPKPEYE
-174 AVKQERDTL
+174 AVKQERDAL
-183 FQEKTQFQQTQCEE
+183 LRSQQECCTEQEE
-197 LTQLREENQHLTIQ
+197 LKQLREENQHLTVR
-211 LEQKELLLKQLGE
+211 LEEQRLLLQELE
-224 ERTSLLKKLLE
+224 EKRTSLLKQLLA
-235 SKQEPPQEPEKEKE
+235 SKQESPKVVKEEEVVLASQQPLAPKEEKE
-249 VLQVEN
+249 
-255 ESDSAEVI
+255 
-263 SEEMDTAEENEWRQ
+263 EELPEWKQ
-277 RPLRVSVKEQEITR
+277 RPLRVAIQEEPEITR

-298 LQRYL
+298 LQKYL
-303 QNNHPEFEQLEIRH
+303 QNNHPEFEPLEIRH
-317 SEEGEQLHGEVGKL
+317 SEQGEQLHGEVGKL

>member
-1 MVNEEGG
+1 MEEG
-8 CMEEEK
+8 K
-14 TREFPEPEGSGTKQY
+14 TRELPEPEGSGTEQY

-36 FAVRE
+36 FAARE

-56 DLQKIQTELGRQY
+56 ELQRIQTELGRQY
-69 QSLEGQKQEMASA
+69 QSLEGQKQELASA

-87 DQEAAHRKEQEALQ
+87 EQEAAHRKEQEALQ
-101 REKQDFEQT
+101 REKQEFEQT

-147 YQIGQQECGIPPSL
+147 YKIGQQECGIPPSL

-183 FQEKTQFQQTQCEE
+183 FQEKTQFQQTQSEE
-197 LTQLREENQHLTIQ
+197 LTQLREENQHLAIQ

-235 SKQEPPQEPEKEKE
+235 SKQEPQQEPEKEKE

-263 SEEMDTAEENEWRQ
+263 PEEMDTAEENEWRQ

-298 LQRYL
+298 LQKYL
-303 QNNHPEFEQLEIRH
+303 QNNHPEFEQLEIQH

>member
-1 MVNEEGG
+1 
-8 CMEEEK
+8 MEEEK

-69 QSLEGQKQEMASA
+69 QSLEGQKQELASA

-110 KKLYEGQQQELLMKS
+110 KKFYEGQQQELLMKS

-147 YQIGQQECGIPPSL
+147 YQIGQQECGIPQSL
-161 PDLSAYVPKLEYE
+161 PDLSAYVPKPEYE
-174 AVKQERDTL
+174 AVKQERDAL
-183 FQEKTQFQQTQCEE
+183 LRSQQECCTEQEE
-197 LTQLREENQHLTIQ
+197 LKQLREENQHLTVR
-211 LEQKELLLKQLGE
+211 LEEQRLLLQELE
-224 ERTSLLKKLLE
+224 EKRTSLLKQLLA
-235 SKQEPPQEPEKEKE
+235 SKQESPKVVKEEKVVLASQQPLAPKEEKE
-249 VLQVEN
+249 
-255 ESDSAEVI
+255 
-263 SEEMDTAEENEWRQ
+263 EELPEWKQ
-277 RPLRVSVKEQEITR
+277 RPLRVAIQEEPEITR

-298 LQRYL
+298 LQKYL
-303 QNNHPEFEQLEIRH
+303 QNNHPEFEPLEIRH
-317 SEEGEQLHGEVGKL
+317 SEQGEQLHGEVGKL
-331 SYAFLFFEDLIQ
+331 SYAFLFLEDLIQ

-358 KLERIGKKVPG
+358 KLERLGKKVPG

-382 ASGFLTKELT
+382 ASGFLTKDLI

-399 VFEIADYFRG
+399 VFEVADYFRG

>member
-1 MVNEEGG
+1 
-8 CMEEEK
+8 MEEEK

-50 YEQKSR
+50 HEQKSR

-69 QSLEGQKQEMASA
+69 QSLEGQKQELASA

-87 DQEAAHRKEQEALQ
+87 DQEAAHWKEQEALQ

-110 KKLYEGQQQELLMKS
+110 KKFYEGQQQELLMKS

-147 YQIGQQECGIPPSL
+147 YQIGQQECGIPQSL
-161 PDLSAYVPKLEYE
+161 PDLSAYVPKPEYE
-174 AVKQERDTL
+174 AVKQERDAL
-183 FQEKTQFQQTQCEE
+183 LRSQQECCTEQEE
-197 LTQLREENQHLTIQ
+197 LKQLREENQHLTVR
-211 LEQKELLLKQLGE
+211 LEEQRLLLQELE
-224 ERTSLLKKLLE
+224 EKRTSLLKQLLA
-235 SKQEPPQEPEKEKE
+235 SKQESPKVVKEEEVVLASQQPLAPKEEKE
-249 VLQVEN
+249 
-255 ESDSAEVI
+255 
-263 SEEMDTAEENEWRQ
+263 EELPEWKQ
-277 RPLRVSVKEQEITR
+277 RPLRVAIQEEPEITR

-298 LQRYL
+298 LQKYL
-303 QNNHPEFEQLEIRH
+303 QNNHPEFEPLEIRH
-317 SEEGEQLHGEVGKL
+317 SEQGEQLHGEVGKL
-331 SYAFLFFEDLIQ
+331 SYAFLFLEDLIQ

-358 KLERIGKKVPG
+358 KLERLGKKVPG

-382 ASGFLTKELT
+382 ASGFLTKDLT

-399 VFEIADYFRG
+399 VFEVADYFRG